1 MPIIKHARV
10 GDVMDALIPDG
21 LWDIPEDTM
30 ELIITSS
37 THTTTEAEVNALIE
51 AEITKEQSELYKEL
65 RKPEYPYIGDQLD
78 DLYHAG
84 AFSDEMAAKIQAVKD
99 AYPKP

>member
-30 ELIITSS
+30 ELTITSP

-65 RKPEYPYIGDQLD
+65 RKPEYPSIGDQLD
-78 DLYHAG
+78 DLYHSG
-84 AFSDEMAAKIQAVKD
+84 GFSTEMKSKIAAVKSK
-99 AYPKP
+99 YPKP